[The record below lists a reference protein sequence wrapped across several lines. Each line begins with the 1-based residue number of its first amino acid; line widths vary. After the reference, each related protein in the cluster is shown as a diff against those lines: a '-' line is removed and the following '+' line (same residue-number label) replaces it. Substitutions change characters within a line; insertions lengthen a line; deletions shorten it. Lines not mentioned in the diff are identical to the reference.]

1 MIERGTGQLKFGK
14 NFYEG
19 RMKITNRQIKILL
32 HKISHIPY
40 PEFCRRHNSRA
51 SSVDRR
57 EIFEKYVHEGNE
69 HSNKILPYSNDD
81 PELIGNENDFGE
93 TSNNLSKSVTSEE
106 NQAHTTQALPLRNS
120 EPLLQEP
127 SILGN
132 LIKSNPLQFTN
143 AKKMSRNESKQQQ
156 VSSLIFLEFF
166 DSSNNS

>member
-1 MIERGTGQLKFGK
+1 MIARGTGPLKSGK
-14 NFYEG
+14 NLYEG
-19 RMKITNRQIKILL
+19 PKIIANHQIKIFL
-32 HKISHIPY
+32 HEISHIPY

-93 TSNNLSKSVTSEE
+93 SSNNLSKSVSSEE
-106 NQAHTTQALPLRNS
+106 NQAHTTQELPLGNS
-120 EPLLQEP
+120 EPLLEEP
-127 SILGN
+127 SILRN
-132 LIKSNPLQFTN
+132 LIKSNPFQITN

-156 VSSLIFLEFF
+156 VSALIFLEFF
-166 DSSNNS
+166 LLQ

>member
-1 MIERGTGQLKFGK
+1 
-14 NFYEG
+14 
-19 RMKITNRQIKILL
+19 MKYFDF
-32 HKISHIPY
+32 S
-40 PEFCRRHNSRA
+40 RRHNSRA

-93 TSNNLSKSVTSEE
+93 SLNNLPNSGTSGE
-106 NQAHTTQALPLRNS
+106 NQVHTTQALPLGDS

-127 SILGN
+127 SILSN
-132 LIKSNPLQFTN
+132 LITSNPFQIKN

-156 VSSLIFLEFF
+156 VSTSIFLDFLNR
-166 DSSNNS
+166 SNFMVSVSKRYFISHSKHFRI